1 MVEGNITQEF
11 SFENINEIRNYFIE
25 EVNESHLKS
34 RKHKKRLYG
43 FKLNRK
49 LAYFSFSG
57 Y

>member
-11 SFENINEIRNYFIE
+11 SFENINKTRNYFIE